1 MEEFIFLQC
10 YRPITL
16 LKLNFLT
23 SIFKRFFNRFF
34 KKEIKEPKVNNGV
47 DNNVATMPFQNYLIH
62 NLFNCIYLILDF
74 RSTEI
79 RKVPFRKENQNSFIP
94 NK

>member
-16 LKLNFLT
+16 LKLNFFT

-34 KKEIKEPKVNNGV
+34 KKEINEPKVNNGV
-47 DNNVATMPFQNYLIH
+47 DNNVATMSFQNYLIH
-62 NLFNCIYLILDF
+62 NLFNYIYLILDF
-74 RSTEI
+74 RLTEI
-79 RKVPFRKENQNSFIP
+79 RKVLFRKYNENFFIP